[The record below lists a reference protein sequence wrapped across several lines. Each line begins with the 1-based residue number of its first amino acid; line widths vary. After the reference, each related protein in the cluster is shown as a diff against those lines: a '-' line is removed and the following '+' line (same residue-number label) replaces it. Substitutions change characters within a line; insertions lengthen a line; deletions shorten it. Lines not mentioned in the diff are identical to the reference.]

1 MYEQSDKIIT
11 SLFAGAGGAF
21 AGAAIFVNSF
31 GIPIENPGSIPF
43 ALICGILTLWLT
55 YRIKCINSYNELCHS
70 YPNGVTEWLLD
81 NNLISS
87 VDASIQKIPYSSKK
101 KVLCSH
107 KEIVIKEQY
116 VRDQYNY
123 LERVYSYGIKEFNPR
138 NDKTIKVLA
147 IHKTEE
153 IKKIDSDIIHK
164 RNIANFRIEFAKF
177 QNEYPLGIE
186 EWLHLNQA
194 QTPLNPILLEK
205 FWQERREIKNYE
217 QKKKDEISIAKWR
230 KEQNSF
236 SKKCRDL
243 KDELLSKSGSYLYHI
258 PIVGFSHSNENMIW
272 HIFQYSYCLEEDL
285 DYTHFPQKVKT
296 GHLIKEK
303 KAYLPIEQA
312 DSIAAYINKLNKD
325 EKTNVY
331 FCPTMEGW
339 DSSFYNYLSTNV
351 IGCLDD
357 SIDYLDMSDPL
368 SDTLTAEQTDVDK
381 WISSLERRIVI
392 VDLVTDYNRLITICK
407 EVIGMTKDK
416 FPLISFISIFK
427 EFTREEMAELID
439 KDQKERKEKAR
450 RALEVVISQDSL
462 VKSVSSWDTLA
473 GGLHYFFLFYY
484 YPTTCDFE
492 ATEEEW
498 ANRWII
504 WDFKN
509 TPGKT
514 SETEHQNTLNKVI
527 PMIKDN
533 LLKSF
538 EGKNLKYLT
547 LVCIPA
553 SSQLKTQARYKEFSQ
568 RICNELGMINAYPHI
583 TVTKEKE
590 EKHLGGSDLDINKLH
605 FDEEFFKGKYVLLFD
620 DIITKGKSMVTF
632 KNKMESLGAI
642 VIGGLA
648 LGKTKHERPVTQFD
662 LKIPHIFSDIEKSD
676 DDLPF

>member
-21 AGAAIFVNSF
+21 AGAAIFVNFF

-87 VDASIQKIPYSSKK
+87 VDASIHKVSYSSKK

-107 KEIVIKEQY
+107 NEIVIKEQY
-116 VRDQYNY
+116 VRNEYKH
-123 LERVYSYGIKEFNPR
+123 LESKYRYGIKEFNPR
-138 NDKTIKVLA
+138 NDNSIKVLA
-147 IHKTEE
+147 IHERDK
-153 IKKIDSDIIHK
+153 IIKIDSDIIRK
-164 RNIANFRIEFAKF
+164 RNLANFQKEFVQYQKD
-177 QNEYPLGIE
+177 YPLGIG
-186 EWLHLNQA
+186 EWIRLNKA
-194 QTPLNPILLEK
+194 QIPLNSPLLEK
-205 FWQERREIKNYE
+205 FWKERGEIKNYE
-217 QKKKDEISIAKWR
+217 QKKKEDILSVELE
-230 KEQNSF
+230 KEQKLF
-236 SKKCRDL
+236 SKKCREI
-243 KDELLSKSGSYLYHI
+243 KDELLSKSGCFSYILPYEGL
-258 PIVGFSHSNENMIW
+258 VQLRENLIC
-272 HIFQYSYCLEEDL
+272 HIFQYSYCMEEDL
-285 DYTHFPQKVKT
+285 DYTHFPNK
-296 GHLIKEK
+296 IKIAQQIKDK

-312 DSIAAYINKLNKD
+312 DKIAAYINRLNRE

-331 FCPTMEGW
+331 FCPVMEGW
-339 DSSFYNYLSTNV
+339 NPSDAICMSLNIASGFDDTVDFLEMT
-351 IGCLDD
+351 D
-357 SIDYLDMSDPL
+357 SISGDK
-368 SDTLTAEQTDVDK
+368 AEQTDIDK
-381 WISSLERRIVI
+381 WISSIERRIVI
-392 VDLVTDYNRLITICK
+392 IDLVTDYNRLVTTCK
-407 EVIGMTKDK
+407 EVVSMTKEK
-416 FPLISFISIFK
+416 NPIISFISIYK
-427 EFTREEMAELID
+427 EFTRGEMVELID

-473 GGLHYFFLFYY
+473 GGLHYSFLFYY

-498 ANRWII
+498 AIRWII

-533 LLKSF
+533 LLKTF
-538 EGKNLKYLT
+538 EEKNLKYLT